1 MNEDLQANTPAFFTL
16 DGFDGALAKRM
27 LPVIHDALQDNTEAW
42 TTLVANEPNLR
53 ERLQSQGLETPEQ
66 FDSIRWDQATLLF
79 TSGMAVTNE
88 QLPLQI
94 GERLTRER
102 FGRFPH
108 QDGSALGYFLE
119 HIRPNRSITDND
131 GEDMY
136 DNIVSLID
144 QKSVPSPPKSP
155 VGKVSKS
162 STKFLVK
169 QIWLLSFTLMTRW
182 LCEPCW
188 IRCGSPP
195 QKRLPAPPQ
204 NSCSNNIESL
214 FFVGARWRVI
224 NAARPANQIVI
235 PVALAS
241 TT

>member
-27 LPVIHDALQDNTEAW
+27 LPVIQDALQDNIEGW

-53 ERLQSQGLETPEQ
+53 ERLESQGLETPDQ
-66 FDSIRWDQATLLF
+66 FDSIPWDQATLLF

-88 QLPLQI
+88 HLPLQI

-136 DNIVSLID
+136 DNIVSLITQLAEGLTEAHQGHPHYESGFGGLQLLGYLTPD
-144 QKSVPSPPKSP
+144 EVSRLRKLLAGRSWTVSFDEPLDGGIADVAKHFTTLLKAAERRC
-155 VGKVSKS
+155 VG
-162 STKFLVK
+162 LVH
-169 QIWLLSFTLMTRW
+169 R
-182 LCEPCW
+182 
-188 IRCGSPP
+188 RH
-195 QKRLPAPPQ
+195 R
-204 NSCSNNIESL
+204 
-214 FFVGARWRVI
+214 
-224 NAARPANQIVI
+224 
-235 PVALAS
+235 
-241 TT
+241 